1 MKTFVDEYG
10 VTYSEDK
17 KVLIKGNDE
26 LEEYT
31 VPAGTEVIGEDS
43 WGKMMNLK
51 SIVLPEGLVEIGR
64 LAFSGCMGLTNLL
77 IPSTVKQIGS
87 YAFEFTMLRYAV
99 IPEGIT
105 TLNNDVFDGCFALGT
120 VVLPST
126 LERIEDHAF
135 CSCQSTQIV
144 LMAQERK
151 LNYIADSAVDNSSI
165 FLVPYELQKEYM
177 EAFDNHSDRFF
188 GLKILPN
195 EGKADVYSP
204 SGEVVGEIPVQVTK
218 E

>member
-1 MKTFVDEYG
+1 MKTFVDKYG

-17 KVLIKGNDE
+17 KVLIEGNKE

-31 VPAGTEVIGEDS
+31 VPKGTEVIGYDS
-43 WGKMMNLK
+43 WGKMNNLK
-51 SIVLPEGLVEIGR
+51 SIVLPEGLVEIEE
-64 LAFSGCMGLTNLL
+64 LAFSGCMGLTNLQ
-77 IPSTVKQIGS
+77 IPSTVREIGP
-87 YAFEFTMLRYAV
+87 YAFEFTMLRMAV
-99 IPEGIT
+99 VPEGVKV
-105 TLNNDVFDGCFALGT
+105 LHYDVFGGCFLLGS

-135 CSCQSTQIV
+135 SSCQSTQIL

-151 LNYIADSAVDNSSI
+151 LSYIADSTIGNNCI
-165 FLVPYELQKEYM
+165 FLVPDEFQKEYM
-177 EAFDNHSDRFF
+177 EAFDFHSGRFF
-188 GLKILPN
+188 GLKILAD

-204 SGEVVGEIPVQVTK
+204 IGEIVGEIPVRT